1 MRRSLAFTALG
12 LLSCA
17 PLAPAAER
25 PATLLVLDAS
35 GSMWGQIDGQTRIAM
50 ARDAV
55 DALLDGWDA
64 STALGLVA
72 YGHRRKGDCSDIE
85 TLMPAEGFDAAAI
98 RAHVAALQPKG
109 MTPITASVRLAADQL
124 RATERKATVIL
135 VSDGEETCD
144 ADPCALG
151 HELEAAGVD
160 FTAHVVGFD
169 LADGSTAQQQLQCL
183 ARATGGRYVDARSA
197 AELHQALSE
206 VVEAEAVVAA
216 EPVARPPVR
225 GAEEWIEDVNLWPR
239 ADMQIGEARGGEHL
253 DFEVGQT
260 AAECQALCN
269 GRDDCAAWVY
279 EPAGSYAVGHP
290 RCSLKGFGFAFEIGP
305 MGAGEGWV
313 AGVKPGIEIIHDAAA
328 SD

>member
-1 MRRSLAFTALG
+1 MRRSPAFTALG
-12 LLSCA
+12 LLLCA
-17 PLAPAAER
+17 PLAHTAETA
-25 PATLLVLDAS
+25 ATLLVLDAS
-35 GSMWGQIDGQTRIAM
+35 GSMWGQIEGQTKIAM
-50 ARDAV
+50 ARGAIDT
-55 DALLDGWDA
+55 LLEGWDA
-64 STALGLVA
+64 TKALGLVA
-72 YGHRRKGDCSDIE
+72 YGHRRKGDCGDIE
-85 TLMPAEGFDAAAI
+85 TLIPPDGFDADAM
-98 RAHVAALQPKG
+98 RTRVAALQPKG

-151 HELEAAGVD
+151 RELEAAGID

-169 LADGSTAQQQLQCL
+169 LADGSAAQQQLQCL
-183 ARATGGRYVDARSA
+183 AHATGGRYVDARSA
-197 AELHQALSE
+197 TELHQALTE
-206 VVEAEAVVAA
+206 VVEADPVATA

-260 AAECQALCN
+260 AAECQALCRD
-269 GRDDCAAWVY
+269 RDDCAAWVY
-279 EPAGSYAVGHP
+279 EPAGSYAVSYP

-313 AGVKPGIEIIHDAAA
+313 AGVKPGVELIHDTPA